1 MTIFSRGKAQKSG
14 EYEIHDMIE
23 KTFDKGDIIIREGEN
38 DTGAYKIIEDEDEV
52 EVSIRSES
60 SDIKLA
66 ALGKGAIFG
75 EMSLIDQKPHSAT
88 VTVLTEV
95 ECTLVDKD

>member
-1 MTIFSRGKAQKSG
+1 MTIFSGGKAQKSG

-38 DTGAYKIIEDEDEV
+38 DTGAYKIIEDEV

-66 ALGKGAIFG
+66 TLGKGAIFG

-88 VTVLTEV
+88 VTALTEV

>member
-1 MTIFSRGKAQKSG
+1 MTIFSGGKAQKSG

-23 KTFDKGDIIIREGEN
+23 KTFDKGDIIIREDEN
-38 DTGAYKIIEDEDEV
+38 DTGAYKIIEDEV

-66 ALGKGAIFG
+66 TLGKGAIFG

-88 VTVLTEV
+88 VTALTEV